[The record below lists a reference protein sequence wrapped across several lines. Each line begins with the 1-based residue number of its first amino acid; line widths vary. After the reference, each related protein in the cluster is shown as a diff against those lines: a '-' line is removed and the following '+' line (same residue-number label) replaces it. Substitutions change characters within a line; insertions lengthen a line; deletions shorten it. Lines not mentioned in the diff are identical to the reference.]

1 MERLASGFVVGTGA
15 AVVTAAIFGCDFGG
29 EDATAVGVE
38 VLLTGLAYAVI
49 AEVAGSLA
57 SGVGV
62 GFLLSLGFE
71 IKSSSMESR
80 SSDPEALGLRGG
92 AIFSIVSGGLKG
104 SREQTSFR
112 AAAGLDATVDPDSCC
127 M

>member
-29 EDATAVGVE
+29 EDATAVGVA
-38 VLLTGLAYAVI
+38 VLTGLAYAVI

-80 SSDPEALGLRGG
+80 SSDPETLGLRGG

>member
-29 EDATAVGVE
+29 EDATAVGVA
-38 VLLTGLAYAVI
+38 VLTGLAYAVI